1 MTDGNYRDY
10 GRLDDRIAGEGDITF
25 RRINSRLRGNQLG
38 EGEVQTS
45 ENGRMDLD
53 GSWQPRKGVA
63 TLFGSITQSSEP
75 SPMLPI
81 ALDFQLGTGAPNAVF
96 GACVF
101 SDPKQA
107 SPDDF
112 MFTATNSL
120 CTILRAKDKTAFQAK
135 YPSNYGVA
143 REVSMVQAFNKVFLF
158 QPGRTTLE
166 IEPILATKSIVS
178 ATRSGDTLTINSL
191 NHGLSVD
198 DFVTIG
204 NLGGHDNADPDPNGF
219 YTVVTAT
226 SNSFTV
232 TKDHSTASVS
242 TITYTTAGANA
253 EYWNE
258 FTEVRSGPYVLPNQI
273 TDTVTA
279 SQGEVSFYEANH
291 GLKIGDSLK
300 LLKGTDD
307 FDGIE
312 EQGDLNRDVRVT
324 YVDTNNFRI
333 NLAVSDG
340 LTGIISL
347 TAKKP
352 ISYLINMPS
361 TPFAVV
367 NQRRLWMPYF
377 FEEDYSTPGRV
388 QWKDRP
394 NKDEIVCSDV
404 LDPNTYDVIGQRLRI
419 TGGSNDFVVGIEPF
433 TEDTLL
439 VFARRS
445 VHKLTG
451 VSGSLND
458 ISVNVVT
465 PDLGCTARKSITQVG
480 SKILFLSDRGV
491 YMLEYFDQYNLRGAE
506 IPLSE
511 PIQPIIDRINV
522 NYIHKAVGVYFN
534 NRYWLA
540 LALDGNIENSHI
552 AVYNFINQGWE
563 SLDSVD
569 STAFLMKDFLVAR
582 EGRETNLYI
591 TTTEGGIHRMDSLEE
606 GDEVSVTRGS
616 TASQTLPVKS
626 LLESRDY
633 DLNTMDRK
641 QFTRAELQIKSST
654 TQKSDANISFN
665 VKDPDAII
673 DGLTVTDVLG
683 EATSGKLGVNEDA
696 SLRMSVRSKGFSAS
710 VKVEPT
716 TGRPLVRAIKLDG
729 RIANRSTISKT

>member
-1 MTDGNYRDY
+1 MSTTGNYRDY
-10 GRLDDRIAGEGDITF
+10 GRLDDRIAGDGDTSF
-25 RRINSRLRGNQLG
+25 RRINSRLRGSELQPG
-38 EGEVQTS
+38 EIKVS

-53 GSWQPRKGVA
+53 GAWQPRKGLA
-63 TLFGSITQSSEP
+63 TLYGSITQTGSVTP
-75 SPMLPI
+75 ILPI
-81 ALDFQLGTGAPNAVF
+81 ALPFQLGIGAPTAVF

-112 MFTATNSL
+112 IFTATNSL
-120 CTILRAKDKTAFQAK
+120 CTILRARDKTIFQAK
-135 YPSNYGVA
+135 YPSNYAVNKDA
-143 REVSMVQAFNKVFLF
+143 SLIQAFNKIFLF
-158 QPGRTTLE
+158 QAGRTALE
-166 IEPILATKSIVS
+166 IEPTLTNCPIVS
-178 ATRSGDTLTINSL
+178 ATRSGNIITIGALS
-191 NHGLSVD
+191 HGLVGG
-198 DFVTIG
+198 DFVSLT
-204 NLGGHDNADPDPNGF
+204 NLSGFDPLDPDPNGAHI
-219 YTVVTAT
+219 VVSAT
-226 SNSFTV
+226 TDSFTISL
-232 TKDHSTASVS
+232 DHSGASVS
-242 TITYTTAGANA
+242 TITYGTSGANA

-258 FTEVRSGPYVLPNQI
+258 FTEVRNGPYTLPNQI

-279 SQGEVSFYEANH
+279 SQGEVSFTENNH
-291 GLKIGDSLK
+291 GLKLGDTLII
-300 LLKGTDD
+300 LKGTND
-307 FDGIE
+307 FEGIE
-312 EQGDLNRDVRVT
+312 NQEDLKNARVT
-324 YVDTNNFRI
+324 FVDTNTFRI

-377 FEEDYSTPGRV
+377 LEEDYSIPGRL

-419 TGGSNDFVVGIEPF
+419 TGGSNDFIVGIEPF

-458 ISVNVVT
+458 VAVNVVT

-491 YMLEYFDQYNLRGAE
+491 YMLEYFDQYNLRGSD

-522 NYIHKAVGVYFN
+522 NNMDKAVGVYFN

-540 LALDGNIENSHI
+540 LALDGNSENSHI
-552 AVYNFINQGWE
+552 VIYNFINQGWE

-591 TTTEGGIHRMDSLEE
+591 TTTEGGIHRIDSLEE
-606 GDEVSVTRGS
+606 GDEVSVTKGS
-616 TASQTLPVKS
+616 TASQVLPVKS
-626 LLESRDY
+626 TFESREY

-641 QFTRAELQIKSST
+641 QFTRAELHLKSSD
-654 TQKSDANISFN
+654 TQESDADISFN
-665 VKDPDAII
+665 IKDPDATLT
-673 DGLTVTDVLG
+673 GLKVSEVLTDTPANLAVD
-683 EATSGKLGVNEDA
+683 EDA

-710 VKVEPT
+710 VKVEPS
-716 TGRPLVRAIKLDG
+716 TGRPLIRAIKLDG
-729 RIANRSTISKT
+729 RIANRSTISKQ